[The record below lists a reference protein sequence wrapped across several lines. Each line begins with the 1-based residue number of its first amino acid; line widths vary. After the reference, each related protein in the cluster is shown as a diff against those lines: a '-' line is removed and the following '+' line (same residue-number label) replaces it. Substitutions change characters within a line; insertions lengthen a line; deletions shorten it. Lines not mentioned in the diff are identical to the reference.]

1 MLEIFQVRL
10 IHIYIMKIKNRLK
23 QKYEALGFVEA
34 LIAIMIVGFS
44 SVVLMQIAVN
54 TIQNT
59 IQNEI
64 IDVMTQYAVEGAEM
78 AQDIANKESS
88 TGDDDFP
95 NEDGCYIPERVYS
108 EEDDNEKKMIVG
120 ATFRKEQGGDLIS
133 YPEDSLKDLR
143 DEYKESARITEEDKL
158 FRIICLQFSTLQDRS
173 FVVGKVIVGQTN
185 SKGDITKG
193 NLVKDY
199 EYLTVIKL

>member
-1 MLEIFQVRL
+1 MLEISQVKL
-10 IHIYIMKIKNRLK
+10 IHIYMIVMKNRLK

-34 LIAIMIVGFS
+34 LMAIMVVGIS

-59 IQNEI
+59 IQNET
-64 IDVMTQYAVEGAEM
+64 IDIMTQYAVEGAEM
-78 AQDIANKESS
+78 AQDIANKEAI
-88 TGDDDFP
+88 DEDDFP
-95 NEDGCYIPERVYS
+95 DSDGCYIPERVYREEEVS
-108 EEDDNEKKMIVG
+108 EERAIIG
-120 ATFRKEQGGDLIS
+120 ATFRREEGGAFIS
-133 YPEDSLKDLR
+133 YTDENQRDL
-143 DEYKESARITEEDKL
+143 YKEGAKITEEDEF
-158 FRIICLQFSTLQDRS
+158 FRIICLEFSELPEKS

-185 SKGDITKG
+185 SEGNITKG